1 MARTKGSQNK
11 KLSPPPLTVALTTE
25 ERLTYL
31 ANLIVERI
39 LHDQQQD
46 QSLLRKIDA

>member
-11 KLSPPPLTVALTTE
+11 KQSPPPTTVTLTTE

-31 ANLIVERI
+31 ANLIVDRI
-39 LHDQQQD
+39 MLDQPTG
-46 QSLLRKIDA
+46 SLLQKARK